1 MTTILVV
8 DDSATSRMLFKA
20 YMPKDQG
27 LEIHEAEDAQ
37 SAMRQARAI
46 HPDLVVLDY
55 NLPDKNGVQIAEDL
69 NAEGIEAKLVLL
81 TANVQ
86 KSVLDSAKAAGILT
100 VVEKP
105 IRPEKL
111 TRMLEEIKG

>member
-8 DDSATSRMLFKA
+8 DDSATSRLLFKA
-20 YMPKDQG
+20 YMPKDPG
-27 LEIHEAEDAQ
+27 LEIHEAEDAE
-37 SAMRQARAI
+37 SALRQARALK
-46 HPDLVVLDY
+46 PDLLVLDY
-55 NLPDKNGVQIAEDL
+55 NLPDKNGVEIAEAL
-69 NAEGIEAKLVLL
+69 NAEGFETKYVLL

-86 KSVLDSAKAAGILT
+86 KSVLESAEAAGFVT

-111 TRMLEEIKG
+111 ARMLEETKG